1 MIIYQAVKENHND
14 MECGTYVSYGI
25 YAVDSRTDQIVKQ
38 VHDVFVSESK
48 AEKFISQCNKYE
60 LSPIHLLD
68 VIDDTLSWQKYNTSK
83 FNFQSANV
91 TKCHIIVC

>member
-14 MECGTYVSYGI
+14 IEFGAYVSYGI
-25 YAVDSRTDQIVKQ
+25 NAVDSRTNEVVKR

-48 AEKFISQCNKYE
+48 AKEFISQCNKYE

-68 VIDDTLSWQKYNTSK
+68 VIDDTLS
-83 FNFQSANV
+83 
-91 TKCHIIVC
+91 

>member
-68 VIDDTLSWQKYNTSK
+68 VIDDTLS
-83 FNFQSANV
+83 
-91 TKCHIIVC
+91 